1 MNRREAKQSASRRD
15 KSAEEKFAEKGRKR
29 EREGASKRGKLVDWF
44 FDWNEFSWSE
54 DDDTRK

>member
-29 EREGASKRGKLVDWF
+29 EGASKRGKLVDWF
-44 FDWNEFSWSE
+44 FDWNEFLWSE